1 VQRDVILPQGSAG
14 RTGDSTKAPRLGYWW
29 WMSLFRAVAVGLFA
43 VVLSGCVA
51 SGTKIIGDKGP
62 ATSPQEVVIYGSL
75 PPRFKKIAYVRAHV
89 YFPLLWPDEAK
100 TEAAIR
106 SLVENS
112 ARLGANGL
120 LIRNLHP
127 AAPETFGLGY
137 RAFRGAAGQYA
148 FGHKATMHGVAIR
161 TY

>member
-1 VQRDVILPQGSAG
+1 
-14 RTGDSTKAPRLGYWW
+14 
-29 WMSLFRAVAVGLFA
+29 MSLFRLLTVGLVGA
-43 VVLSGCVA
+43 VLCGCVA
-51 SGTKIIGDKGP
+51 SGTKIIGDQGP
-62 ATSPQEVVIYGSL
+62 ATAPEQVMIYGSL

-106 SLVENS
+106 SLVESS

-127 AAPETFGLGY
+127 AAPESFGLGY

-148 FGHKATMHGVAIR
+148 FGHKATMHGIAIR

>member
-1 VQRDVILPQGSAG
+1 
-14 RTGDSTKAPRLGYWW
+14 
-29 WMSLFRAVAVGLFA
+29 MSLFRLVTVGLVAVFLC
-43 VVLSGCVA
+43 GCVS
-51 SGTKIIGDKGP
+51 SGTKILGDRGP
-62 ATSPQEVVIYGSL
+62 ATSPEEVVIYGSL
-75 PPRFKKIAYVRAHV
+75 PSRYKKVAYVRAHV

-106 SLVENS
+106 SLVESS

-127 AAPETFGLGY
+127 AAPESFGLGY